1 MMVMVIV
8 VHQEHRQALELE
20 ASESPPEE
28 AKQRLVT
35 WQRAQLGAFLEGQV
49 WINQ

>member
-1 MMVMVIV
+1 MMVMAA
-8 VHQEHRQALELE
+8 HQEHHQSLELE
-20 ASESPPEE
+20 ALESPLEE

-35 WQRAQLGAFLEGQV
+35 WQRAQLGAFSEGQV